1 MEQAFKAAS
10 RSGIKPDCF
19 FDLTPYQTG
28 IYVGESIEKYGDDC
42 RADLYLAWHV
52 AAFSRTKRL
61 PPLKKL
67 IEVKP
72 KGSGELS
79 SKIKAVFSGLE
90 AKGVEDD
97 C

>member
-1 MEQAFKAAS
+1 MEQAFKAAC
-10 RSGIKPDCF
+10 RSGIKPGRF
-19 FDLTPYQTG
+19 FDLTPYQSG
-28 IYVGESIEKYGDDC
+28 VYVGESIEKYGDDC
-42 RADLYLAWHV
+42 RTYLFHAWHV

-61 PPLKKL
+61 PPLKKF

-72 KGSGELS
+72 KNSGELS

-97 C
+97 